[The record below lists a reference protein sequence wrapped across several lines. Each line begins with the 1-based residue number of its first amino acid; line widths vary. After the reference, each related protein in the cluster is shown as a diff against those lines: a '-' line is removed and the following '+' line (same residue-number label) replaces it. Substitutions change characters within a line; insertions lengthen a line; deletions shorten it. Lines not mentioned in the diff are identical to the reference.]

1 MIAASVSWFDFDCNI
16 IGMNLNMLISSIT
29 QAVSQFGA
37 VAVSS
42 VLVISIISIIE
53 INGV

>member
-1 MIAASVSWFDFDCNI
+1 
-16 IGMNLNMLISSIT
+16 MLISSIT
-29 QAVSQFGA
+29 QAVNQFGA

-42 VLVISIISIIE
+42 VLVISITNIIE

>member
-1 MIAASVSWFDFDCNI
+1 
-16 IGMNLNMLISSIT
+16 MLISSIT

-37 VAVSS
+37 VAVNN
-42 VLVISIISIIE
+42 VLVISVIIIIE